1 MKIRLLCSLLREADS
16 IELVPFRSRWQGL
29 HVIIRV
35 VEVGKSFMLP
45 SSRKLRC
52 SFALSP
58 ELIQALNDY
67 SASFE
72 VSRSV
77 FVEEALWIYLGHLD
91 RHLELDSKT
100 PPQNEEALAA

>member
-29 HVIIRV
+29 HAIIRV

-58 ELIQALNDY
+58 ELIQALNEY
-67 SASFE
+67 SASLE

-91 RHLELDSKT
+91 RHLELDAKK
-100 PPQNEEALAA
+100 QIQHEEALAA

>member
-1 MKIRLLCSLLREADS
+1 
-16 IELVPFRSRWQGL
+16 
-29 HVIIRV
+29 
-35 VEVGKSFMLP
+35 MLP
-45 SSRKLRC
+45 AARKLRC

-91 RHLELDSKT
+91 RHLELDAKK
-100 PPQNEEALAA
+100 QNQKKEALAA